1 MNITCDNMFALCS
14 DLTEI
19 SFSPLFNNIEIKSVK
34 DMFAQ
39 CSSLTSIDFTNFK
52 IMNVTI
58 LDVCFIDV
66 LH

>member
-1 MNITCDNMFALCS
+1 MFEFCS

-34 DMFAQ
+34 YMFAQ

-52 IMNVTI
+52 IKNVII
-58 LDVCFIDV
+58 LDRCFISV
-66 LH
+66 PH